1 MNTHSIHIISKRAK
15 LCLKSIVWTLFLLV
29 AVSCDKN
36 EVTSIPE
43 DGVQRCNGSSE
54 LCDKSLP
61 EIAMVMTHN
70 AFNHAERFL
79 VPNQDFTIARQLK
92 DGVRGLMIDVYS
104 SPAGPVVYHGFE
116 ALGKESIKIS
126 FKEIHDFMKANPNEV
141 IAIIFQNACTDEE
154 LIDAMKETDIYQWIY
169 KHNGSWPS
177 IKEMISSNQRIVCML
192 ESEDGSLPEG
202 LMYAWEFTFDTPYT
216 FANASEFNSSVNR
229 GGSGKRNFY
238 LINHWLGSSLGT
250 PDRNKA
256 FAANK
261 KEQLLSRIS
270 NCETANGQKMNF
282 LGVDF
287 YNIGS
292 AVEVV
297 NEINGIEN

>member
-1 MNTHSIHIISKRAK
+1 MNTLLYKQQEKYVLKFIFALVIIFS
-15 LCLKSIVWTLFLLV
+15 V
-29 AVSCDKN
+29 VSCKKN
-36 EVTSIPE
+36 EVVNPPVDTI
-43 DGVQRCNGSSE
+43 QKCNGSSE

-104 SPAGPVVYHGFE
+104 SPSGPVVYHGFE
-116 ALGKESIKIS
+116 ALGKESVKIS
-126 FKEIHDFMKANPNEV
+126 FKEIYDFMKANPNEV

-169 KHNGSWPS
+169 KHNGTWPS
-177 IKEMISSNQRIVCML
+177 LKDMIATNQRIVCML
-192 ESEDGSLPEG
+192 EVGDGNLPEG
-202 LMYAWEFTFDTPYT
+202 LMYAWEYTFDTPYT
-216 FANASEFNSSVNR
+216 FASTSEFSSAVNR
-229 GGSGKRNFY
+229 GGTGKRNFY

-261 KEQLLSRIS
+261 KEQLLSRIE
-270 NCETANGQKMNF
+270 NCESTNGQKMNF

-292 AVEVV
+292 ALEVV
-297 NEINGIEN
+297 NEINGIVK